1 MLVVYCMSS
10 SYMSICMTTWPSS
23 VKRSLEVL
31 EGTSIN
37 VSRYWRH
44 RNFPPP
50 SNAPLHGDHP
60 SLPLCMSCEAE
71 SGPQR
76 RPTPHVR
83 RESGS
88 WRSIRQCDYQLNC
101 EEYNPR
107 NIKHHKTNI
116 SNWCFLGKPNKFLEW
131 EWLIFGNSRTINH
144 GHRASLQ
151 CWNSMIFVN
160 VCKSAMCKTQLNC
173 PLPVFHWQRSPG

>member
-1 MLVVYCMSS
+1 MADYHSSNIEEIIIWMRIHLDSSIDNCMSC

-31 EGTSIN
+31 GGTNMIS
-37 VSRYWRH
+37 SRRWSH
-44 RNFPPP
+44 RNFPPQKK
-50 SNAPLHGDHP
+50 NAPLHGDDP

-101 EEYNPR
+101 EEYNPT
-107 NIKHHKTNI
+107 KHKTNI
-116 SNWCFLGKPNKFLEW
+116 SNRCFFLGKPNKFFEW
-131 EWLIFGNSRTINH
+131 VMNNIW
-144 GHRASLQ
+144 
-151 CWNSMIFVN
+151 
-160 VCKSAMCKTQLNC
+160 
-173 PLPVFHWQRSPG
+173 